1 MLEGYYLLGIP
12 IDLRSKDLGVI
23 HQITYR
29 EFIEN
34 NLTLDELL
42 KPFLMKK
49 EMLKGENDEF
59 NSFLDTVG
67 NLGVIHIVNENSPQ
81 ENIINNLI
89 KTLKLLYKTE
99 DVCVN
104 PNTKYIEI
112 NEDIIIDIEKFEI
125 ISTVILEMFKIEK
138 AEIED
143 KSKMDEFD
151 LAFEKKRRE
160 YQKKVNKKKKKL
172 NLHDIVNFI
181 IHTNEF
187 GVDYKKIM
195 DMTIYQIKNTYET
208 LMAKQ
213 NFETVNELKLHQ
225 FDTSKMRV
233 SDWRN
238 KKIVISSEIDL

>member
-12 IDLRSKDLGVI
+12 IDLRSKDLGII

-34 NLTLDELL
+34 NLILDELL

-59 NSFLDTVG
+59 NIFLDTVG
-67 NLGVIHIVNENSPQ
+67 NLGVLYLIDESTPQ

-89 KTLKLLYKTE
+89 KALKLFYKTE

-112 NEDIIIDIEKFEI
+112 NDDIIIDIDKFDI

-138 AEIED
+138 VEIED
-143 KSKMDEFD
+143 KSQMDEFD
-151 LAFEKKRRE
+151 REFEKKRRE
-160 YQKKVNKKKKKL
+160 YQKKVNAKKKKMDL
-172 NLHDIVNFI
+172 NDIVNFI

-213 NFETVNELKLHQ
+213 NFEHYTNLKMNQ
-225 FDTSKMRV
+225 FDTSNMNV
-233 SDWRN
+233 PDWRA
-238 KKIVISSEIDL
+238 KKIVINSEVTI